1 MKYFPIILRTT
12 LLVLIMCLPAQ
23 AKQPDY
29 KGLFNLASDPRYYK
43 YVNYKSSRMFE
54 NLLLFSIA
62 DRRPDQEKVYNEDV
76 QYFYDEIWAE
86 PPVKMLGKLFLK
98 ELRESHMFKS
108 VDMDEKTPSL
118 ILEIEVT
125 SLVGHYDD
133 KSRVARG
140 VVKIHSI
147 LRSTSDNRIILD
159 KNYEETSSSLVGR
172 FTNAYRHMLIHIGKA
187 LNEVVKGMM
196 GDLEN
201 TLSRETKK

>member
-1 MKYFPIILRTT
+1 
-12 LLVLIMCLPAQ
+12 
-23 AKQPDY
+23 
-29 KGLFNLASDPRYYK
+29 
-43 YVNYKSSRMFE
+43 
-54 NLLLFSIA
+54 
-62 DRRPDQEKVYNEDV
+62 
-76 QYFYDEIWAE
+76 
-86 PPVKMLGKLFLK
+86 
-98 ELRESHMFKS
+98 MFKS

-118 ILEIEVT
+118 TLEIEVT

>member
-1 MKYFPIILRTT
+1 MKYVSILLATT
-12 LLVLIMCLPAQ
+12 VLVLIICFPVQ

-43 YVNYKSSRMFE
+43 YVNYKSSRTFE

-62 DRRPDQEKVYNEDV
+62 DKRPDQEKVYNEDV

-159 KNYEETSSSLVGR
+159 KNYEEASSSLVGR

-201 TLSRETKK
+201 TLSRESRK